1 MDQNSTIYRYQPS
14 TDRAFDT
21 LEEQIIH
28 ALEFPYSQDAINSF
42 EDKEK
47 ELIHQFLAGQM
58 SKEELWDKLSILE
71 QDQPP
76 IIFYNLHDLREALQ
90 FMDINPKDTR
100 RITADLLFGYWKA
113 QLLQLPIRFISKI
126 FTMNERV
133 GFSVAIQVN
142 LADKNISDELARE
155 YLKDGYK

>member
-1 MDQNSTIYRYQPS
+1 MNKQQIQTINKYINSDS
-14 TDRAFDT
+14 
-21 LEEQIIH
+21 LKEQIVH
-28 ALEFPYSQDAINSF
+28 ALDFPYLQEAVNSF
-42 EDKEK
+42 ENKEK

-58 SKEELWDKLSILE
+58 NKEELWDKLNILE

-76 IIFYNLHDLREALQ
+76 IIFYNLHSLRKALQ
-90 FMDINPKDTR
+90 FMDISPKDTK

-126 FTMNERV
+126 FKMNEKI
-133 GFSVAIQVN
+133 GFSVAIQAN
-142 LADKNISDELARE
+142 LADEAISDELARE